1 MNSSTNGT
9 TGSTVRSAMNPEK
22 EHFAYTPPRW
32 FNKAIAWILRTPL
45 HFLVSKDI
53 MLLTVTGRKTGK
65 KYPMPVSYARDGDG
79 ITCSTDRT
87 RADWWKNLRGGATVT
102 LWLCGEEVAGR
113 ATVISEDRQAL
124 IKGIN
129 TMLTQVPRDAKHYEV
144 RLDENKKPLAED
156 VSRAT
161 AYRIIIEIQ
170 DLPGTG

>member
-1 MNSSTNGT
+1 MNEAAKGT
-9 TGSTVRSAMNPEK
+9 PESKVRSAMNPEK

-32 FNKAIAWILRTPL
+32 FNKVIAWVLSTPL
-45 HFLVSKDI
+45 HALVSKDI

-65 KYPMPVSYARDGDG
+65 RYPMPVSYARDGEL
-79 ITCSTDRT
+79 IICSTDRT

-102 LWLCGEEVAGR
+102 LRLCGQEVTGQ
-113 ATVISEDRQAL
+113 ATVTSEDRQAL

-161 AYRIIIEIQ
+161 DYRIILEIG
-170 DLPGTG
+170 DLRSS

>member
-1 MNSSTNGT
+1 MKDTAKGT
-9 TGSTVRSAMNPEK
+9 TESAVGSAMNPEK

-32 FNKAIAWILRTPL
+32 FNKAIAWILCTPM
-45 HFLVSKDI
+45 HVLVSKDI

-65 KYPMPVSYARDGDG
+65 RYPMPVSYARDGDL
-79 ITCSTDRT
+79 IICSTDRT
-87 RADWWKNLRGGATVT
+87 RADWWKNLHGGATVT
-102 LWLCGEEVAGR
+102 LRLCGKEVSGEAK
-113 ATVISEDRQAL
+113 VISEDRQAL

-170 DLPGTG
+170 DLRSS

>member
-1 MNSSTNGT
+1 MKDATKGT
-9 TGSTVRSAMNPEK
+9 AEGAVRSAMNPEK

-32 FNKAIAWILRTPL
+32 FNKVITWMLRTPL
-45 HFLVSKDI
+45 HVLLSKDI

-65 KYPMPVSYARDGDG
+65 RYPMPVSYARDGDLV
-79 ITCSTDRT
+79 ICSTDRT
-87 RADWWKNLRGGATVT
+87 RAEWWKNLRGGATVT
-102 LWLCGEEVAGR
+102 LSLCGKEFTGH
-113 ATVISEDRQAL
+113 ATTIYEDRQAL

-144 RLDENKKPLAED
+144 RLDKNKKPIAED

-170 DLPGTG
+170 DLRLS

>member
-1 MNSSTNGT
+1 MNEAGKGT
-9 TGSTVRSAMNPEK
+9 PGNTVRSAMNPEK

-32 FNKAIAWILRTPL
+32 FNKAIAWVLRTPL
-45 HFLVSKDI
+45 HALVSKDI

-65 KYPMPVSYARDGDG
+65 RYPMPVSYARDGEL
-79 ITCSTDRT
+79 IVCSTDRT

-102 LWLCGEEVAGR
+102 LRLCGQEVTGQ

-124 IKGIN
+124 TKGIN

-161 AYRIIIEIQ
+161 DYRIIIEIG
-170 DLPGTG
+170 DLRSS